1 MKTIIQIL
9 LTFALNALWQG
20 TLIVGF
26 AALGDWLLR
35 GVAPRFR
42 HYLWVVTLFACLI
55 IPALSC
61 LPARTAPTA
70 PRISAASLGPI
81 PVVTSRIITPGV
93 EDVSNRQIVAEPQ
106 IRPRVALSRTVQRLS
121 DYRSEE
127 HTSE

>member
-26 AALGDWLLR
+26 AALGDWVLR

-42 HYLWVVTLFACLI
+42 HYLWVVTLFACLT

-61 LPARTAPTA
+61 LPLARSNHAREIAIAP
-70 PRISAASLGPI
+70 LGPI
-81 PVVTSRIITPGV
+81 PVVTSRIITPGI
-93 EDVSNRQIVAEPQ
+93 EDVSRSAVTEVQV
-106 IRPRVALSRTVQRLS
+106 RTGAS
-121 DYRSEE
+121 F
-127 HTSE
+127 